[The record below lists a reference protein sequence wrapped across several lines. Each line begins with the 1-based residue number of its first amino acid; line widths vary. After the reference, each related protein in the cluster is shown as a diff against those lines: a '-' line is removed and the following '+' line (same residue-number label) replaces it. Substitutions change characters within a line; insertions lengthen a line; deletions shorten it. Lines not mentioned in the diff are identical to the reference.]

1 MDKPSGGANSLHP
14 KVDDMVI
21 KGVQVP
27 HWKPVEKAI
36 CSGNRDP
43 KVVPAQLEGHPKGQ
57 FRGFSKPD
65 FTCKYMDRN
74 GTPLAK

>member
-1 MDKPSGGANSLHP
+1 
-14 KVDDMVI
+14 MVI

-43 KVVPAQLEGHPKGQ
+43 KVVPAQLEGHPKDRFVVPQ
-57 FRGFSKPD
+57 ARF
-65 FTCKYMDRN
+65 YMQIN
-74 GTPLAK
+74 G